1 MKTLIKNM
9 KNTPKLIHLQT
20 TEMCSASCQ
29 GNILFSLSTKITKTK
44 TKKKKK
50 KKKIIYI
57 FKTSKSNKIS
67 NTQHNY

>member
-1 MKTLIKNM
+1 M

-20 TEMCSASCQ
+20 TEMCSA
-29 GNILFSLSTKITKTK
+29 ILFSLSTKITKTK
-44 TKKKKK
+44 TKMKKKIYI
-50 KKKIIYI
+50 IIYI